1 MSKKPTLFVH
11 IGPEKTGTTSLQVA
25 LSRSRHQLAKNGIAY
40 LTSHQHANVNLAAL
54 GLIGP
59 TKIMDGDWHGWDRR
73 DTEWQRLKSQLLSS
87 SSDTTV
93 ISGEAFAL
101 ADDQAIA
108 ELAQVCSKFDVH
120 LVVTLRRI
128 ADLVPSYWQE
138 HAKRRPYPVL
148 SDFVNNVVHREGEV
162 LSERFW
168 SCQEHDVLIRRWQA
182 IMKPTE
188 TTVIIP
194 DKRQPTLLLNA
205 FVALL
210 NVPHELGSTI
220 AGEAANYKNRSQTVE
235 EMAVRQ
241 GLFRML
247 EQRGLMKTALHF
259 TQKLS
264 DANGNRTPLL
274 EEHQIRLDRSARAAL
289 LPIETRIVDGLK
301 SLPLHVIGNLESL
314 AAPISA
320 QDREGA
326 EPAISISGLV
336 DASSHM
342 MTSMLMRAGIRE
354 EGRVDLGWLAK
365 RATIRHLWSLALTN
379 TAWAILPRRLHQPVR
394 RLIANTRR
402 SK

>member
-40 LTSHQHANVNLAAL
+40 LTSQQNANVNFAAL
-54 GLIGP
+54 GMIGP
-59 TKIMDGDWHGWDRR
+59 TKIMDGDWHSWDQR

-101 ADDQAIA
+101 ADDQA
-108 ELAQVCSKFDVH
+108 
-120 LVVTLRRI
+120 I

-220 AGEAANYKNRSQTVE
+220 AGEAASYKNRSQTVE

-247 EQRGLMKTALHF
+247 EQRGLMKTARYF

-264 DANGNRTPLL
+264 DANGDRTPLQ
-274 EEHQIRLDRSARAAL
+274 EEHPIRLDRSSRAAL
-289 LPIETRIVDGLK
+289 LPIETRIVDELK
-301 SLPLHVIGNLESL
+301 RLPLRVIGNLESL

-320 QDREGA
+320 KDREEA
-326 EPAISISGLV
+326 ETAMSISGLV

-342 MTSMLMRAGIRE
+342 MTSILMRAGIRE

-379 TAWAILPRRLHQPVR
+379 TAWAALPRRLHQPVR

>member
-11 IGPEKTGTTSLQVA
+11 IGPMKTGTTSIQVA
-25 LSRSRHQLAKNGIAY
+25 LNRSRHQLSKNGIAY
-40 LTSHQHANVNLAAL
+40 LTSQQSANVNFAAL
-54 GLIGP
+54 GMIGP
-59 TKIMDGDWHGWDRR
+59 TKIMDGDWHSWDRR
-73 DTEWQRLKSQLLSS
+73 ETEWQRLKTQLLSS

-101 ADDQAIA
+101 ADDLAIA
-108 ELAQVCSKFDVH
+108 ELAQVCLKFNVH

-128 ADLVPSYWQE
+128 ADIVPSYWQE
-138 HAKRRPYPVL
+138 HAKRRPYPTL
-148 SDFVNNVVHREGEV
+148 SEFVKNVVHREGDV

-182 IMKPTE
+182 ILKPAT

-194 DKRQPTLLLNA
+194 DSRQPTLLLNA

-210 NVPHELGSTI
+210 NAPQELGSTI
-220 AGEAANYKNRSQTVE
+220 AGEAASYKNRSKTVE

-241 GLFRML
+241 GLIRML
-247 EQRGLMKTALHF
+247 EQRGLMKTARYF
-259 TQKLS
+259 TQNLS
-264 DANGNRTPLL
+264 GANGERTPLQ
-274 EEHQIRLDRSARAAL
+274 EEHPIRLDRSSRAAL
-289 LPIETRIVDGLK
+289 LPIETRIVDRLNH
-301 SLPLHVIGNLESL
+301 LPLHVIGNLESL

-320 QDREGA
+320 QDREEA
-326 EPAISISGLV
+326 QHAMSTSGLV

-354 EGRVDLGWLAK
+354 GGRVDLGWLAK

-379 TAWAILPRRLHQPVR
+379 TAWAALPRRLHQPVR
-394 RLIANTRR
+394 RLIAYTRR
-402 SK
+402 LK

>member
-11 IGPEKTGTTSLQVA
+11 IGPMKTGTTSLQVA

-40 LTSHQHANVNLAAL
+40 LTSQQNANVNFAAL
-54 GLIGP
+54 GMIGP
-59 TKIMDGDWHGWDRR
+59 TKIMDGDWHSWDQR

-220 AGEAANYKNRSQTVE
+220 AGEAASYKNRSQTVE

-247 EQRGLMKTALHF
+247 EQRGLMKTARYF

-264 DANGNRTPLL
+264 DANGDRTPLQ
-274 EEHQIRLDRSARAAL
+274 EEHPIRLDRSSRAAL
-289 LPIETRIVDGLK
+289 LPIETRIVDELNR
-301 SLPLHVIGNLESL
+301 LPLRVIGNLESL

-320 QDREGA
+320 QDREEA
-326 EPAISISGLV
+326 EPAMSISGLV

-342 MTSMLMRAGIRE
+342 MTSILMRAGIRE